1 MIRRIVLNN
10 YMSHAQ
16 TVIEPAAGLTIICG
30 PNNCGKSAIASALQ
44 TLCGNHDGDFMVR
57 HGEKLCSVTVETDD
71 GHTIAW
77 RRKGGKVA
85 WVINGTEVNRASKA
99 NLPDNLQPLLRL
111 PRVQHPNKNE
121 EFDVHFGDQKS
132 PLFLIDK
139 ESDAA
144 AFFSTASDA
153 EKFLEM
159 QKLHKQ
165 RVTDR
170 KRLHSQTVDEL
181 ARCDL
186 ELAALAPLEQVN
198 VELEKAG
205 SRRQEIEN
213 DVAIQLGL
221 ELLIKQI
228 GDQLSLISYRQAQA
242 RAAHALTPPPALA
255 DESPLE
261 GLVGRLDQ
269 TVRRTVACGQQKQA
283 LHPLTEP
290 PVLEDEASLL
300 NMGKRLSEQ
309 TKLAGRLDAL
319 TTALT
324 ALADVPA
331 VQDPAPLAV
340 LVERL
345 HKSHAVASAAQRR
358 HDALRGLGEAP
369 AQLEESPMVDLLNR
383 LNSASGAAAKLRA
396 DSAELDLE
404 LRALDEQ
411 ITQWLWANPTCPTCG
426 AVTSREHLLQEAKG
440 GVHG

>member
-1 MIRRIVLNN
+1 MIRRIVLTN
-10 YMSHAQ
+10 YMSHAL

-71 GHTIAW
+71 GHTITW
-77 RRKGGKVA
+77 RRKAGKVA
-85 WVINGTEVNRASKA
+85 WVIDGTEVNRASKA

-159 QKLHKQ
+159 QKLHKL
-165 RVTDR
+165 RVQER
-170 KRLHSQTVDEL
+170 KRMHSQTAEEL
-181 ARCDL
+181 TRCDL

-198 VELEKAG
+198 VELEKAE
-205 SRRQEIEN
+205 SRREEIEK
-213 DVAIQLGL
+213 DVAIQAEL

-228 GDQLSLISYRQAQA
+228 DDQLSVVAYRQNQA
-242 RAAHALTPPPALA
+242 SAARELTVPPALA
-255 DESPLE
+255 DDAPLE
-261 GLVGRLDQ
+261 GLIGRLDQ
-269 TVRRTVACGQQKQA
+269 TVRRVGICGKQKESLHA
-283 LHPLTEP
+283 LAEP
-290 PVLEDEASLL
+290 PMLEDEASLL
-300 NMGKRLSEQ
+300 NLGKRLSEQ
-309 TKLAGRLDAL
+309 AKLVGRLTAQSNAL
-319 TTALT
+319 TN
-324 ALADVPA
+324 LADVP
-331 VQDPAPLAV
+331 VVHDPAPLAV

-345 HKSHAVASAAQRR
+345 DKAGAAASAAGLRYG
-358 HDALRGLGEAP
+358 ALGRLGDVPGLLEEAP
-369 AQLEESPMVDLLNR
+369 MADLLNR
-383 LNSASGAAAKLRA
+383 LTTASGAVARIRA

-404 LRALDEQ
+404 LRAIDEQ

-426 AVTSREHLLQEAKG
+426 AVTSKEHLLQEAKG
-440 GVHG
+440 GGHG